1 MERRD
6 DCLSLEEGLIVNSSA
21 SADAVIMDIEA
32 AVAAAAAC
40 SNMENH
46 NNMLQEEEEEEHNI
60 DLLHD
65 DSDAARRLR
74 LVPNIEKLSV
84 DDLLQKWVGE
94 CGRAQLW
101 HFVLV
106 SLAWTIHGLQT
117 FAMVFADRQPSWQC
131 RSSPSQSL
139 TSASTS
145 FSNAAL
151 NITATATDMCTMDSS
166 LWEWVGGKGVSTVSE
181 WNLVCG
187 DEYKRGLA
195 QSVFFIGG
203 LFGAGV
209 FGNLSDSVLGRK
221 GALVLACAAT
231 AISGLITAAAPNY
244 WAYVIMR
251 GVTGLSTGG
260 VGLSS
265 FVLATEPV
273 GPSRRGQMGM
283 SAFYFFSLGVMAL
296 PVFAFYTGSWR
307 LLYVVTSIPA
317 VIYCAI
323 VLPFVCESPRWYL
336 IQGRLEEAMA
346 VMRNFATLNG
356 KSLPTTTALMST
368 AANLHQAPGAA
379 AAASAT
385 RFSGTLL
392 DVMKCSGTRNRM
404 LIMVV
409 IWFNCAIV
417 YYGINLNVV
426 NIGFDLY
433 LSVFTNG
440 LVEIPAY
447 AITALLLQRLGRRK
461 LLVASMLLPGVCCIM
476 GSLLS
481 SSNTLFSSSSSWT
494 LNWVGFARLL
504 CGVIGI
510 FGIAGAYNLVYIY
523 TLELFPTVVR
533 NAALG
538 LATQAAGIGAVIAPT
553 IVALDHYNSAI
564 PFGLFAAAGLV
575 GALLALWLPETLNQ
589 PLWETLQGM
598 ENASTL

>member
-1 MERRD
+1 
-6 DCLSLEEGLIVNSSA
+6 
-21 SADAVIMDIEA
+21 
-32 AVAAAAAC
+32 
-40 SNMENH
+40 
-46 NNMLQEEEEEEHNI
+46 
-60 DLLHD
+60 
-65 DSDAARRLR
+65 
-74 LVPNIEKLSV
+74 
-84 DDLLQKWVGE
+84 
-94 CGRAQLW
+94 
-101 HFVLV
+101 
-106 SLAWTIHGLQT
+106 
-117 FAMVFADRQPSWQC
+117 
-131 RSSPSQSL
+131 
-139 TSASTS
+139 
-145 FSNAAL
+145 
-151 NITATATDMCTMDSS
+151 
-166 LWEWVGGKGVSTVSE
+166 
-181 WNLVCG
+181 
-187 DEYKRGLA
+187 
-195 QSVFFIGG
+195 
-203 LFGAGV
+203 
-209 FGNLSDSVLGRK
+209 
-221 GALVLACAAT
+221 
-231 AISGLITAAAPNY
+231 
-244 WAYVIMR
+244 MR

-317 VIYCAI
+317 VFYCAI
-323 VLPFVCESPRWYL
+323 ILPFVCESPRWYL

-346 VMRNFATLNG
+346 VLRNFATVNG
-356 KSLPTTTALMST
+356 KSVPSWVRLTTDHELVDHVETMALFAAAAVNLPNSESHDSAAAVVHELPRNSCKLDQLPTTTALMST

-392 DVMKCSGTRNRM
+392 DVMKCSGTRKRM

-447 AITALLLQRLGRRK
+447 AITALLLQRLGRRN

-481 SSNTLFSSSSSWT
+481 VHEQLQVVSHANNLEGTPAASAAFGSHESKTFSQSRMEDAASSFFAASVESIGRLYSYDQSSNSLFSSSSSSWT

-504 CGVIGI
+504 CGVVGI

-564 PFGLFAAAGLV
+564 PFGLFAAAALV
-575 GALLALWLPETLNQ
+575 GALLALCGFLKLSTNLCGRLCKAWKMPALCN
-589 PLWETLQGM
+589 
-598 ENASTL
+598 STLV

>member
-1 MERRD
+1 M
-6 DCLSLEEGLIVNSSA
+6 
-21 SADAVIMDIEA
+21 
-32 AVAAAAAC
+32 
-40 SNMENH
+40 
-46 NNMLQEEEEEEHNI
+46 
-60 DLLHD
+60 
-65 DSDAARRLR
+65 
-74 LVPNIEKLSV
+74 
-84 DDLLQKWVGE
+84 
-94 CGRAQLW
+94 
-101 HFVLV
+101 
-106 SLAWTIHGLQT
+106 
-117 FAMVFADRQPSWQC
+117 
-131 RSSPSQSL
+131 SP
-139 TSASTS
+139 
-145 FSNAAL
+145 
-151 NITATATDMCTMDSS
+151 
-166 LWEWVGGKGVSTVSE
+166 
-181 WNLVCG
+181 
-187 DEYKRGLA
+187 
-195 QSVFFIGG
+195 
-203 LFGAGV
+203 
-209 FGNLSDSVLGRK
+209 
-221 GALVLACAAT
+221 
-231 AISGLITAAAPNY
+231 
-244 WAYVIMR
+244 
-251 GVTGLSTGG
+251 
-260 VGLSS
+260 
-265 FVLATEPV
+265 
-273 GPSRRGQMGM
+273 
-283 SAFYFFSLGVMAL
+283 
-296 PVFAFYTGSWR
+296 
-307 LLYVVTSIPA
+307 
-317 VIYCAI
+317 
-323 VLPFVCESPRWYL
+323 
-336 IQGRLEEAMA
+336 
-346 VMRNFATLNG
+346 
-356 KSLPTTTALMST
+356 

-481 SSNTLFSSSSSWT
+481 VHEQLQVVSHANNLEGTPATSAAFGSHESKTFSQSRMEDAASSFFAASVESIGRLYSYDQSSNSLFSSSSTSSWT

-510 FGIAGAYNLVYIY
+510 FGIAGAYNLIYIY

-564 PFGLFAAAGLV
+564 PFGLFAAAALV

>member
-6 DCLSLEEGLIVNSSA
+6 DCLSLEEGLIVNRSA

-40 SNMENH
+40 STLENH
-46 NNMLQEEEEEEHNI
+46 NNTLQEEEEEEHNI

-151 NITATATDMCTMDSS
+151 NITATATDMCNMDSS
-166 LWEWVGGKGVSTVSE
+166 LWEWVGRKGVSTVSE

-356 KSLPTTTALMST
+356 KSLPTTTVLMSP

-481 SSNTLFSSSSSWT
+481 
-494 LNWVGFARLL
+494 VH
-504 CGVIGI
+504 
-510 FGIAGAYNLVYIY
+510 
-523 TLELFPTVVR
+523 E
-533 NAALG
+533 
-538 LATQAAGIGAVIAPT
+538 Q
-553 IVALDHYNSAI
+553 
-564 PFGLFAAAGLV
+564 
-575 GALLALWLPETLNQ
+575 
-589 PLWETLQGM
+589 LQV
-598 ENASTL
+598 

>member
-1 MERRD
+1 M
-6 DCLSLEEGLIVNSSA
+6 
-21 SADAVIMDIEA
+21 
-32 AVAAAAAC
+32 
-40 SNMENH
+40 
-46 NNMLQEEEEEEHNI
+46 
-60 DLLHD
+60 
-65 DSDAARRLR
+65 
-74 LVPNIEKLSV
+74 
-84 DDLLQKWVGE
+84 
-94 CGRAQLW
+94 
-101 HFVLV
+101 
-106 SLAWTIHGLQT
+106 
-117 FAMVFADRQPSWQC
+117 
-131 RSSPSQSL
+131 
-139 TSASTS
+139 
-145 FSNAAL
+145 
-151 NITATATDMCTMDSS
+151 
-166 LWEWVGGKGVSTVSE
+166 
-181 WNLVCG
+181 
-187 DEYKRGLA
+187 
-195 QSVFFIGG
+195 
-203 LFGAGV
+203 
-209 FGNLSDSVLGRK
+209 
-221 GALVLACAAT
+221 ACAAT

-323 VLPFVCESPRWYL
+323 ILPFVCESPRWYL

-346 VMRNFATLNG
+346 VLRNFATLNG
-356 KSLPTTTALMST
+356 KSVPSWVSLTTDHELVDHVETMALFAAAAVNLPNSESHDSAAAVVHELPRNSCKLDQLPTTTALMST

-392 DVMKCSGTRNRM
+392 DVMKCSGTRKRM

-409 IWFNCAIV
+409 IWFNCSIV

-447 AITALLLQRLGRRK
+447 AITALLLQRLGRRN
-461 LLVASMLLPGVCCIM
+461 LLVASMLLPGVCCII

-481 SSNTLFSSSSSWT
+481 VHEQLQVVSHANNLEGTPAAFGSHESKTFSQSRMEDAASSFVAASVESIGCLYSYDQSSNSLFSSSSSSWT

-538 LATQAAGIGAVIAPT
+538 LATQAGGIGAVIAPT

-564 PFGLFAAAGLV
+564 PFGLFAAAALV